1 MNKHGS
7 NNWWKNYTKKLLVSE
22 KELSD
27 INFEKLKKKVLMRIK
42 NSFTDSDNNFF
53 LTVDSLID
61 INNIMTSS
69 NNMTLKKVFVK
80 FYGYDKMYMNKDSLE
95 NKWYQLIDQFDERKK
110 LVIKVFTQ
118 NWLETYIHVMMEIR
132 TNKILF
138 YLHLKLGFFRKG
150 WHILTSF
157 VV

>member
-1 MNKHGS
+1 MG
-7 NNWWKNYTKKLLVSE
+7 
-22 KELSD
+22 D

-118 NWLETYIHVMMEIR
+118 N
-132 TNKILF
+132 
-138 YLHLKLGFFRKG
+138 
-150 WHILTSF
+150 
-157 VV
+157 